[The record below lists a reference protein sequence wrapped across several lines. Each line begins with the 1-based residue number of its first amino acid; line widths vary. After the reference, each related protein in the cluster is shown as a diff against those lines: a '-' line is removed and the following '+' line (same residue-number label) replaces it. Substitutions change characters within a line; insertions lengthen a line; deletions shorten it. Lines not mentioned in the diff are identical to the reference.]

1 MLKILPLLVGVALP
15 CILGSCASIYMKD
28 HGFRETPAVEVN
40 GAKVMSGLKP
50 MGGKAGFALSA
61 MVVAAGTGTLD
72 GPFLW
77 RVEAEGRE
85 GVHEY
90 LRVNKIRV
98 STETTKRDEWYPR
111 SNLGVNAKFK
121 KIPGEKGKTFAQY
134 QIPGKLTVMPRED
147 GKVIIHL
154 NVSVKA
160 KDQLKTQWIKFALE
174 PETKWKT
181 DTLFIPT
188 EIVKSVRGNPREWNW

>member
-1 MLKILPLLVGVALP
+1 MLKLPLLLASVALP
-15 CILGSCASIYMKD
+15 FLLGSCASMYMKD

-40 GAKVMSGLKP
+40 GAQVQSALKP
-50 MGGKAGFALSA
+50 MGRKAGIAISA
-61 MVVAAGTGTLD
+61 MIVAGGTGTLD

-77 RVEAEGRE
+77 RVEAEG
-85 GVHEY
+85 VHEY

-98 STETTKRDEWYPR
+98 TTKTTNRDEWYPR
-111 SNLGVNAKFK
+111 ANLGINAKFK
-121 KIPGEKGKTFAQY
+121 KIPGEKGKAFAQY

-160 KDQLKTQWIKFALE
+160 SGVVKSKWIKFTLE
-174 PETKWKT
+174 PESKWKS
-181 DTLFIPT
+181 DTVFLPT